1 VRTLANLA
9 ALLTPVLILGSWLMA
24 RVAHNEM
31 GSNRRLGYKWELY
44 LAIPLLA
51 CVSMACATVD
61 LYMLYET
68 CFDLKNGK
76 SEAALDHAKALGAF
90 VTYSYLAVKFV
101 GIMEA
106 KAARRR
112 RAANAGKLAANAERA
127 EHKKRAM
134 AALGATI
141 LDDDEDLA
149 YEPSSKDV

>member
-1 VRTLANLA
+1 MNTLVNLA
-9 ALLTPVLILGSWLMA
+9 TLLTPVLILGSWLMA

-68 CFDLKNGK
+68 FFDLKSGK
-76 SEAALDHAKALGAF
+76 PGAALDHAKALGAF
-90 VTYSYLAVKFV
+90 MTYSYLAVKFV
-101 GIMEA
+101 GFMEV

-112 RAANAGKLAANAERA
+112 RAANAATLAANAERA

-134 AALGATI
+134 TALGATI
-141 LDDDEDLA
+141 LDDDDDRP